1 MIIDKSLIGPRLD
14 RSVDIDASPG
24 RTSQA
29 TRSVQRRGAPTN
41 SWLNAGDEYA
51 QNLISF
57 HCSLLFLWV
66 NGRERD
72 MHVYGRDSQDNRTQ
86 ESNASTIIQ
95 HYVIQVSFS
104 LKARK
109 SLS

>member
-1 MIIDKSLIGPRLD
+1 
-14 RSVDIDASPG
+14 VDIDASPG
-24 RTSQA
+24 RTSQ
-29 TRSVQRRGAPTN
+29 RSAQRRGAPTN

-57 HCSLLFLWV
+57 HCSLVFFV
-66 NGRERD
+66 GKRIDIRERD